1 MIECLHMFP
10 ILCCITRLIYENL
23 YKYKLSNYRDTQYF
37 IYQSCHKSVNYY
49 KYPCYPISMHIEH
62 LINAGLTEG
71 EATIYD
77 YLLKNGE
84 TSAGEIIRYT
94 NLKRGNTYN
103 IMDSLVAKGIVAH
116 QEKNKIAHFRIE
128 NPRALLDYIERDRQS
143 IDNKKSAIESI
154 LPSLISQ
161 YQLNTNKPVVTYYE
175 GKRGFAYILN
185 DTLTSKTEVLE
196 YADIEIIET
205 CFKQESDDHVK
216 KRGDLHIEK
225 RLLVIDSPFTR
236 NLYNSLNEEA
246 VSHVHVIETGES
258 PFNVAMF
265 IYDGKVSYTT
275 LTGEKIVAVI
285 IEDTHIYTMHKHLFD
300 VLYKKSTSIRD

>member
-1 MIECLHMFP
+1 
-10 ILCCITRLIYENL
+10 
-23 YKYKLSNYRDTQYF
+23 
-37 IYQSCHKSVNYY
+37 
-49 KYPCYPISMHIEH
+49 MHIEH
-62 LINAGLTEG
+62 LINAGLSEG

-84 TSAGEIIRYT
+84 TSAGEIIKYT

-103 IMDSLVAKGIVAH
+103 ILDSLIGKGVIAF
-116 QEKNKIAHFRIE
+116 QEKNKVSHFRIE

-154 LPSLISQ
+154 LPSLISH

-175 GKRGFAYILN
+175 GKEGFAHILS
-185 DTLTSKTEVLE
+185 DTLTSKTEVLQ

-205 CFKQESDDHVK
+205 HFKQESDDHVQ
-216 KRGDLHIEK
+216 KRGNLHIEK

-236 NLYNSLNEEA
+236 NLYTSLNEEA
-246 VSHVHVIETGES
+246 VSHVHAIEKGES

-275 LTGEKIVAVI
+275 LTEEKIVAVI
-285 IEDTHIYTMHKHLFD
+285 IEDNHIYNMHKHLFD
-300 VLYKKSTSIRD
+300 VLYKKSISISD